1 MERIIAIPGLE
12 DQYSVTDSGRVYSH
26 KSRRFLRSSDNGH
39 GYQYIMLCVDGKPFH
54 KYIHRLVAET
64 FVPNPD
70 NLPEVNH
77 KDENRANNSWNNL
90 EWCTSKYNKN
100 YGGRA
105 RKFGISRGKAVH
117 CIETGDVF
125 FSVREAARQFDI
137 SASSIAAC
145 CTGYRNTQTAG
156 GYHWEYQKPLEGIR

>member
-1 MERIIAIPGLE
+1 MMEIPGLE
-12 DQYSVTDSGRVYSH
+12 GQYSVTDNGRVYSH
-26 KSRRFLRSSDNGH
+26 KSKKFLRPIDNGH
-39 GYQYIMLCVDGKPFH
+39 GYKDVILCSGGKPFH
-54 KYIHRLVAET
+54 KYIHRLVAEA

-77 KDENRANNSWNNL
+77 KDENPGNNAWSNL

-105 RKFGISRGKAVH
+105 RKFGISRGKPVR

-125 FSVREAARQFDI
+125 FSTGEASRQI
-137 SASSIAAC
+137 GIAVSSIAAA
-145 CTGYRNTQTAG
+145 CTGYRNVQTAG
-156 GYHWEYQKPLEGIR
+156 GYHWKYE